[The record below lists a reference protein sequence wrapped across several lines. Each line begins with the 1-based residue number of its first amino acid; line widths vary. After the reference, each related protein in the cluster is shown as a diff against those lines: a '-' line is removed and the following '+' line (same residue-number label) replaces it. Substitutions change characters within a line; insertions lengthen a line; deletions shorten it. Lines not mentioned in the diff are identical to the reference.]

1 MAWSPN
7 RSSGKGPAGSP
18 FFPDLSP
25 PPLRTLLAL
34 SGAAHLVLAI
44 AALVVLPLFGSPLR
58 LEPVAVVDLIG
69 GGEFL
74 KDAEKAPGPP
84 PQLTREKS
92 EKEEPPK
99 GAKASTIPPAP
110 RGKTAK
116 SPPARKGGAPAAE
129 PDEFT
134 SSKRRA
140 SDTASLTE
148 RLRKMREARTGS
160 EAVRGAVE
168 ERRSEAAAR
177 AAVRGVG
184 ERVAHRIEAPRPAR
198 SGVRGAAGGGG
209 GGAQGTVRLSP
220 ELLDYFRRLEES
232 VRSSWVLPGALA
244 RDAAK
249 LVVELRIVIEKDGR
263 VSEERIERG
272 SGNPYF
278 DDSVRRAIR
287 KASPLPVPPE
297 QLRGGEDHYE
307 VGFRFHG
314 GAG

>member
-1 MAWSPN
+1 M
-7 RSSGKGPAGSP
+7 
-18 FFPDLSP
+18 
-25 PPLRTLLAL
+25 LAL
-34 SGAAHLVLAI
+34 SGVAHLLLAFV
-44 AALVVLPLFGSPLR
+44 ALAVYPLFGTPLR
-58 LEPVAVVDLIG
+58 LEPVAVVDLVG
-69 GGEFL
+69 GGDFRREAA
-74 KDAEKAPGPP
+74 KPPGPTP
-84 PQLTREKS
+84 PATQ
-92 EKEEPPK
+92 KETTAPK
-99 GAKASTIPPAP
+99 GRTPSPERNRKAAKAAP
-110 RGKTAK
+110 DDF
-116 SPPARKGGAPAAE
+116 APSKQQAA
-129 PDEFT
+129 
-134 SSKRRA
+134 
-140 SDTASLTE
+140 TASLIE
-148 RLRKMREARTGS
+148 RMRKMREARTES

-177 AAVRGVG
+177 AAVRGVR
-184 ERVAHRIEAPRPAR
+184 ERAAHRIEAPPSAR
-198 SGVRGAAGGGG
+198 SGPRGRAGG

-220 ELLDYFRRLEES
+220 ELRDYFRRLEES
-232 VRSSWVLPGALA
+232 VRSSWVLPGALV

-314 GAG
+314 GAE

>member
-1 MAWSPN
+1 M
-7 RSSGKGPAGSP
+7 
-18 FFPDLSP
+18 
-25 PPLRTLLAL
+25 LAL
-34 SGAAHLVLAI
+34 SGAAHMLLVI
-44 AALVVLPLFGSPLR
+44 AALAVPPLFGTSLR

-69 GGEFL
+69 GGEFRQEAG
-74 KDAEKAPGPP
+74 KPPEPTPAAKESVKPP
-84 PQLTREKS
+84 PRGRTASTHPPATRG
-92 EKEEPPK
+92 K
-99 GAKASTIPPAP
+99 GAKAAP
-110 RGKTAK
+110 DAFV
-116 SPPARKGGAPAAE
+116 P
-129 PDEFT
+129 
-134 SSKRRA
+134 SKRQA
-140 SDTASLTE
+140 ADAASLTE
-148 RLRKMREARTGS
+148 RLRNMREARAGS

-177 AAVRGVG
+177 EAVRSVG
-184 ERVAHRIEAPRPAR
+184 ERVAHRIEAPPPAR
-198 SGVRGAAGGGG
+198 SGARAAAGGG

-220 ELLDYFRRLEES
+220 ELSDYFRRLEES
-232 VRSSWVLPGALA
+232 VRNSWVLPGALV